1 MKKVI
6 FCYIFLV
13 LQSIYSQSDFSN
25 SWEDFYSYNSVKQIE
40 KVGEIIYALTDNA
53 VFTYNVNTKNIQKIS
68 SVNGLSGKTTSSF
81 HYSKTFKKLIIG
93 YQDGLIEIVNDNGS
107 VTISSDLANFTQ
119 VGDKSIN
126 HITEID
132 DRILLSTSFAVI
144 EYNIDKEEF
153 GDTFFIG
160 NNSSEVV
167 INEIINF
174 NNSIYAASE
183 NGLFV
188 ADSTNN
194 LLVDFNNW
202 NQLFEGRKITAIS
215 SFNNEIYL
223 AEGRNLFK
231 LSKNTLEF
239 VRSFNQQIQDVHAFE
254 NNIAI
259 TLRSSVIVLDNFLNS
274 IAEFSTNE
282 NFDFT
287 LTTTLF
293 ENNTAYLATNEYGI
307 LTATTSNRNYQE
319 IHPDGPLSNDLF
331 SITSSNKNLWV
342 VYGGYNIAFV
352 PLNRKGIYSS
362 FNGESWHNLLY
373 DDTMPFRDFVDITV
387 DPENENRIFVSSFAQ
402 TGNSNLF
409 SGGGLL
415 EFKNNEIASFYNSV
429 NSPLSNFYLSQSPI
443 TTRVSGTIFDNQGNL
458 WVTDALGANK
468 LKKLDSKGNWTT
480 IDLSSLQT
488 QSSQETGMITRDNN
502 NTIWI
507 ATRLNGVYVYNENG
521 NRKRAFK
528 NEQNNGNLPSL
539 GVKAIAIDNNNR
551 VWIGTKEGL
560 VVYNNAFN
568 VFNDNFL
575 NAKPVVIEVNGIG
588 ERLLGE
594 QVINTIAVDGA
605 DNKWF
610 GVDNG
615 GVLYTNPNGRT
626 TLATFTSENSPLPSN
641 RILKIA
647 VNKQTG
653 KVFFLTDKGLLA
665 YDSGV
670 APFGETLKEVYAYP
684 NPAMKYHET
693 ITITGKNNTNL
704 PEGTNVKIIDI
715 SGNLVYETNV
725 VEGQEL
731 QGGKIV
737 WNKRNLAGKKV
748 ASGVYLALLS
758 NEDASE
764 NSIAKIAI
772 IN

>member
-1 MKKVI
+1 MKKVV
-6 FCYIFLV
+6 FCYIFLT

-40 KVGEIIYALTDNA
+40 KVDEIIYALADNA
-53 VFTYNVNTKNIQKIS
+53 VFTYNVNTQKLQKIS

-107 VTISSDLANFTQ
+107 VSISSDLANFTQ

-167 INEIINF
+167 VNEIINF

-183 NGLFV
+183 SGLFV
-188 ADSTNN
+188 ADSTNS

-202 NQLFEGRKITAIS
+202 NQLFKGRKITTIS

-223 AEGRNLFK
+223 AEGKNLFK

-239 VRSFNQQIQDVHAFE
+239 VKGFNQQIQDIHAFE
-254 NNIAI
+254 NNMSI
-259 TLRSSVIVLDNFLNS
+259 TLQSSVIVLDNFLNS
-274 IAEFSTNE
+274 IAEFSTTE

-352 PLNRKGIYSS
+352 PLSRKGNYSS

-373 DDTMPFRDFVDITV
+373 DDTMPFRDFVDIAV
-387 DPENENRIFVSSFAQ
+387 DPENENRIFISSFAQ
-402 TGNSNLF
+402 TANGNLF

-415 EFKNNEIASFYNSV
+415 EFKNNEITSFYNSV
-429 NSPLSNFYLSQSPI
+429 NSPLSNFHRSQTQI

-468 LKKLDSKGNWTT
+468 LKKLDSNGNWTT

-488 QSSQETGMITRDNN
+488 QTSQETGMITIDNN
-502 NTIWI
+502 NSIWI

-539 GVKAIAIDNNNR
+539 AVRSIAIDKSNR
-551 VWIGTKEGL
+551 VWIGTREGL

-568 VFNDNFL
+568 VFNDPFL

-615 GVLYTNPNGRT
+615 GVLYTNPNGRN

-647 VNKQTG
+647 VNKETG

-670 APFGETLKEVYAYP
+670 APFGKTLNEVYAYP

-715 SGNLVYETNV
+715 AGNLVYETNV

-764 NSIAKIAI
+764 NSITKIAI